1 MITVLKAT
9 EQQKQDLE
17 GNYNNGNIIR
27 FIQDADGNWIIGE
40 NTLTDPNFAEVHDQL
55 NELEKIEYKPKKI
68 NI

>member
-9 EQQKQDLE
+9 EQQKKDLE

-40 NTLTDPNFAEVHDQL
+40 DVLTDPNFAEVHDQL
-55 NELEKIEYKPKKI
+55 NELGKIEYKPKKI